1 MTKALLIA
9 ALAGL
14 IITAP
19 IILPPTV
26 PPFGI
31 VTVTAPPG
39 SLSTMWQGL
48 RLDMLIDDEMV
59 LACRSNPSCGSPAA
73 LRFIAIVAEAM
84 TFQGRALVGH
94 INRAVNSDIA
104 TTRHDVPW
112 LSPLAAMAVPGDCKS
127 YAVTKYAAL
136 GEAGIAP
143 ADRKLVI
150 IYDRAH
156 PKETHLIVVVWVDW
170 QWLILDDETLTL
182 VDSNS
187 KPTYEPL
194 HTLDENGVRDF
205 PAIGA
210 TS

>member
-1 MTKALLIA
+1 MTKALPIA

-14 IITAP
+14 IINAP
-19 IILPPTV
+19 IILAPTA

-31 VTVTAPPG
+31 VTVAAPSGP
-39 SLSTMWQGL
+39 LSTMWHGL

-59 LACRSNPSCGSPAA
+59 LACRSNPSCGTAAA
-73 LRFIAIVAEAM
+73 LRYISIVDEAM

-94 INRAVNSDIA
+94 INRAVNADIA

-136 GEAGIAP
+136 GDAGIALG
-143 ADRKLVI
+143 DRKLVI
-150 IYDRAH
+150 VYDRAH
-156 PKETHLIVVVWVDW
+156 PKETHLIVVVRVDW

-182 VDSNS
+182 VDSTS